1 MNLFIALVAGILV
14 GWGASIR
21 SGTDGLEDLI
31 RNVIVGSVGAF
42 LGTWM
47 LTAVY
52 DAYDPSSFSVSAVIA
67 SLLGAATSLLVV
79 NRIRQA
85 WT

>member
-1 MNLFIALVAGILV
+1 MNIVIAIVAGILV

-31 RNVIVGSVGAF
+31 RNVIVGAVGAL
-42 LGTWM
+42 LGGWM
-47 LTAVY
+47 LSAVF
-52 DAYDPSSFSVSAVIA
+52 DTFDPSSFTVSAVVA
-67 SLLGAATSLLVV
+67 SLLGAATSLIVV

-85 WT
+85 